1 MAEFGGPQ
9 VSPQQGTQAIVDKL
23 NVTGADLGLSRMT
36 SGSADEIRQRNRAI
50 ADAQKEQQEVRMRAA
65 RDDKAAQEQIN
76 SPEFKAT
83 EERLKKAAEE
93 TFQSTKELID
103 KRREEI
109 KVINAKNAAEKKA
122 TEALLGNNIE
132 EFLDQMAGRG
142 AAAAAAIGS
151 PTLANQFGVSDF
163 GTANKQL
170 EEMQK
175 AGVSSFMG
183 QDINTVRQNAVGF
196 GLMNAGMGFNQAAG
210 LAQSATGTTP
220 EAEAAKAAARD
231 LASTLPQ
238 STGNLQ
244 QASFNMLEAVRE
256 LERSAS
262 SKVDEAVKNVEA
274 NKPAGGGGGGV
285 ASSSPPEKSIATAV
299 STAVDP
305 LKQSTSALDSS
316 IQTLANSL
324 DTNLNLNALDLSEG
338 IGQNLAGFGDSFKA
352 QVDRLEAMSINI
364 TFGAPVDV
372 NVNLN
377 GAEALKSIT
386 AQAKSEIM
394 QEVTNK
400 LKNLY
405 VGNERIVLAKLL

>member
-1 MAEFGGPQ
+1 
-9 VSPQQGTQAIVDKL
+9 
-23 NVTGADLGLSRMT
+23 
-36 SGSADEIRQRNRAI
+36 
-50 ADAQKEQQEVRMRAA
+50 
-65 RDDKAAQEQIN
+65 
-76 SPEFKAT
+76 
-83 EERLKKAAEE
+83 
-93 TFQSTKELID
+93 
-103 KRREEI
+103 
-109 KVINAKNAAEKKA
+109 
-122 TEALLGNNIE
+122 
-132 EFLDQMAGRG
+132 MAGRG

-163 GTANKQL
+163 GTTNKQL

-324 DTNLNLNALDLSEG
+324 DTNLNLNALEG
-338 IGQNLAGFGDSFKA
+338 IGQSLAGFGDSFKA

-405 VGNERIVLAKLL
+405 VGNERVEQREGSQQA